1 MGSQMYEMG
10 VKASNFL
17 GKMIIGKETGRKF
30 GVAGN
35 ASFIVESGE
44 LLNIVVENPTNHLID
59 LNLRKDRRDRI
70 IVSFSAVK
78 SVGDFVVI
86 SENELI

>member
-1 MGSQMYEMG
+1 MYETRI
-10 VKASNFL
+10 KASNFL

-44 LLNIVVENPTNHLID
+44 LLNIVVENPTKHLID
-59 LNLRKDRRDRI
+59 LNLRKDRI
-70 IVSFSAVK
+70 IVSFSAVE

-86 SENELI
+86 SENELM

>member
-1 MGSQMYEMG
+1 MGSQMYEMR

-17 GKMIIGKETGRKF
+17 GKMIIGKETGIKF

-44 LLNIVVENPTNHLID
+44 LLNIIVENPTKHLID

-86 SENELI
+86 SENELM

>member
-1 MGSQMYEMG
+1 MYETRT
-10 VKASNFL
+10 KASSFI
-17 GKMIIGKETGRKF
+17 GKMIISKETGRKL
-30 GVAGN
+30 GVAN
-35 ASFIVESGE
+35 NVSFIVESGE
-44 LLNIVVENPTNHLID
+44 LLNIIAENPTKHLID
-59 LNLRKDRRDRI
+59 LNLKKDQKGRI

>member
-1 MGSQMYEMG
+1 MYEMR

-44 LLNIVVENPTNHLID
+44 LLNIVVENPTKHLID
-59 LNLRKDRRDRI
+59 LNLRKDRI
-70 IVSFSAVK
+70 IVSFSVVK

-86 SENELI
+86 SENELM